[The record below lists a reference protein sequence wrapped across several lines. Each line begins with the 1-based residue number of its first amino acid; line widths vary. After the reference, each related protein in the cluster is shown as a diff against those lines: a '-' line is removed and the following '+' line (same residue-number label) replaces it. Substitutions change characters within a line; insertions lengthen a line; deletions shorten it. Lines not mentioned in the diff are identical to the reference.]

1 MLVTLV
7 IIASKAVG
15 FIREMV
21 VAHYFGTQPEND
33 AYVAAYALFYVPV
46 LLLNSCITSTLVPMY
61 TEARARR
68 GLARADRFASNTINI
83 LALAALGLTVLM
95 LALAEPL
102 VHLVYPGYEPW
113 KAALTVE
120 MVRIMVLTLMFNI
133 TSISLASLLNA
144 QEKYIAAQITGFP
157 LSFAVI
163 LAAVLFA
170 RQYGVR
176 VHQPMNLK

>member
-21 VAHYFGTQPEND
+21 VAHYFGTL
-33 AYVAAYALFYVPV
+33 AGKRRLCRRLYALFYVPV

-102 VHLVYPGYEPW
+102 V
-113 KAALTVE
+113 
-120 MVRIMVLTLMFNI
+120 R
-133 TSISLASLLNA
+133 SD
-144 QEKYIAAQITGFP
+144 
-157 LSFAVI
+157 LSR
-163 LAAVLFA
+163 L
-170 RQYGVR
+170 
-176 VHQPMNLK
+176 